1 MRAQCSPRWSMGMSA
16 SQCHNRTSLTPDRAM
31 AYQPPKQ
38 LLEVLQ
44 KIQYEEALPAGDPR
58 YVETQTARGSEKTFS
73 RLAKKIGWDPATT
86 AFFPPG
92 QSHVLFFG
100 HVGSGKTTELR
111 RYARRLDASKRYCVI
126 EVDAVEKL
134 DVNNLQYADAL
145 MAMAESLVATM
156 QAGGYALAPADLE
169 PLHGAVAKVVTTRS
183 DGRELSAEVKAAAS
197 AGGGLPGLFKLLVS
211 FTASAKTNATVK
223 TEWRSEVRNTFTVL
237 AGAFNQLIRGAE
249 AALRQAGRADRIV
262 FLLDGTDKMRG
273 EDTQRFFV
281 YDAEQLLAIQAFV
294 IYAAPLHLKYAGTLA
309 GKLDADL
316 VLPMIKLL
324 ERDGSRCEAGW
335 AALTELLLRRADR
348 SLFASQAEVDRLVEH
363 CGGHPRELLRLL
375 KLCCE
380 YADGSIDAAAVGR
393 SINQLASDYR
403 RFLEPEDYA
412 LLVRLDR
419 DEIHSGNDER
429 TRALLYRLALLEYND
444 GAWRR
449 SHPGV
454 RTLEGY
460 RGAAAQGTLPS
471 M

>member
-1 MRAQCSPRWSMGMSA
+1 
-16 SQCHNRTSLTPDRAM
+16 M
-31 AYQPPKQ
+31 AYQPPKH
-38 LLEVLQ
+38 LLEVLR
-44 KIQYEEALPAGDPR
+44 KIQYEEALPADDPR
-58 YVETQTARGSEKTFS
+58 YVPTQAARGSEKTFS
-73 RLAKKIGWDPATT
+73 RLAKKIGWDPASND
-86 AFFPPG
+86 FYPPN

-111 RYARRLDASKRYCVI
+111 QYARQLDASKRFCII

-145 MAMAESLVATM
+145 MAMAQALVEHM
-156 QAGGYALAPADLE
+156 QAGAYAMAADDLK
-169 PLHGAVAKVVTTRS
+169 PLHDAVAKVVTTRS

-223 TEWRSEVRNTFTVL
+223 TEWRMEVRNTFTAL
-237 AGAFNQLIRGAE
+237 AGAFNHLIRGAE
-249 AALRQAGRADRIV
+249 AALQRAGRAERIV

-281 YDAEQLLAIQAFV
+281 FDAEQLLAIQAFV
-294 IYAAPLHLKYAGTLA
+294 IYTAPLHLKYAGTLA

-316 VLPMIKLL
+316 VLPMVKLQ
-324 ERDGSRCEAGW
+324 ERNGSRCEEGW
-335 AALTELLLRRADR
+335 HALTDLLLKRADR
-348 SLFASQAEVDRLVEH
+348 TLFASDTEIAQLVEH

-380 YADGSIDAAAVGR
+380 YADDRIDATAVGR
-393 SINQLASDYR
+393 AINQLASDYR
-403 RFLEPEDYA
+403 RFLEPDDYA

-419 DEIHSGNDER
+419 DEIHAGNDER
-429 TRALLYRLALLEYND
+429 TRSLLYRLALLEYND
-444 GAWRR
+444 GSWRR
-449 SHPGV
+449 SHPVV

-460 RGAAAQGTLPS
+460 RSAAAQGTLPS

>member
-1 MRAQCSPRWSMGMSA
+1 
-16 SQCHNRTSLTPDRAM
+16 M
-31 AYQPPKQ
+31 AYAPPDS

-44 KIQYEEALPAGDPR
+44 KIQYEEALPADDPR
-58 YVETQTARGSEKTFS
+58 YVETQTARGSEKTYS
-73 RLAKKIGWDPATT
+73 RLAKKIGYDPAST
-86 AFFPPG
+86 AFFPPS

-111 RYARRLDASKRYCVI
+111 QYARRLDDSKRFCVI

-145 MAMAESLVATM
+145 MAMAEALVATM
-156 QAGGYALAPADLE
+156 RDGGYTIDAADLE
-169 PLHGAVAKVVTTRS
+169 PLHNAVASVVTTRS
-183 DGRELSAEVKAAAS
+183 TGRAVSAEVKAEAS
-197 AGGGLPGLFKLLVS
+197 AGGGLPGLFKLLAS

-237 AGAFNQLIRGAE
+237 ASAFNQLIRGAE
-249 AALRQAGRADRIV
+249 AALQSAKRADRIV

-294 IYAAPLHLKYAGTLA
+294 IYSAPLHLKYIGSLA

-316 VLPMIKLL
+316 VLPMIKLS
-324 ERDGSRCEAGW
+324 ERDGSRCDAGVT
-335 AALTELLLRRADR
+335 ALTDLLLRRADR
-348 SLFASQAEVDRLVEH
+348 SLFASESEIERLVQH

-380 YADGSIDAAAVGR
+380 YADERIDAKAVDLA
-393 SINQLASDYR
+393 INQLASDYR

-419 DEIHSGNDER
+419 DEIHAGNDER
-429 TRALLYRLALLEYND
+429 TRQLLYRLALLEYND
-444 GAWRR
+444 GGWRR
-449 SHPGV
+449 SHPVV
-454 RTLEGY
+454 RLLEGY
-460 RGAAAQGTLPS
+460 RGAAAQGALPN

>member
-1 MRAQCSPRWSMGMSA
+1 
-16 SQCHNRTSLTPDRAM
+16 M
-31 AYQPPKQ
+31 ATAAYAPPKQ

-44 KIQYEEALPAGDPR
+44 KIQYEEALPADDPR
-58 YVETQTARGSEKTFS
+58 YVETQAARGSEKTYS
-73 RLAKKIGWDPATT
+73 RLAKKIGFDPAST
-86 AFFPPG
+86 AFFPPS

-100 HVGSGKTTELR
+100 HLGSGKTTELR
-111 RYARRLDASKRYCVI
+111 QYARRLNDSKKFCVI

-145 MAMAESLVATM
+145 MAMAEALVETM
-156 QAGGYALAPADLE
+156 QAGGYALDAADLA
-169 PLHGAVAKVVTTRS
+169 PLHDAVASVVTTRS
-183 DGRELSAEVKAAAS
+183 DGREVSAEIKAAAS
-197 AGGGLPGLFKLLVS
+197 AGGGLPGLFKLLAS

-249 AALRQAGRADRIV
+249 AALQQAGRADRIV

-281 YDAEQLLAIQAFV
+281 YDAEQLLAIEAFV
-294 IYAAPLHLKYAGTLA
+294 IYTAPLHLKYAGTLA

-316 VLPMIKLL
+316 VLPMIKLQ
-324 ERDGSRCEAGW
+324 ERDGSPCAAGVT
-335 AALTELLLRRADR
+335 ALTELLLRRADR
-348 SLFASQAEVDRLVEH
+348 SLFASQAEIDRLVAC

-380 YADGSIDAAAVGR
+380 YADDRIDATAVER
-393 SINQLASDYR
+393 AINQLASDYR

-419 DEIHSGNDER
+419 DEVHAGNDER
-429 TRALLYRLALLEYND
+429 TRQLLYRLALLEYND
-444 GAWRR
+444 GSWRR
-449 SHPGV
+449 SHPVV